1 MKSYVS
7 FLRVLVLVALCMMA
21 FVISNADAAGHWRTI
36 TVTQLSGTPATNI
49 QVPVVVDWATLTSAS
64 PAGSDLRFAL
74 PDALLSHFIE
84 PGTWGTSRSLAWVKV
99 PSIPP
104 FGSTS
109 FKMYYGDPSLGL
121 ESDFNSTFPSSYHL
135 AGGTVTLSGA
145 QNFESFEV
153 GPGATVIVTGESPFS
168 IAGRRVV
175 IGGSINAA
183 GRGWQSSTG
192 PFADGVGPGA
202 GGGGNGGGG
211 GGGGYGGAGGSGGG
225 DPHGLGGAIYGSEN
239 PLESA
244 MGSSGGNALAAGGA
258 GGGVILISA
267 SRLTVTGVV
276 DASGA
281 SGSHAESEI
290 GGGGGSGGGIRLF
303 ARDLVLNGTVVA
315 NGGAGGSGFLSGGGG
330 GGGGRIKILFDH
342 YTNSA
347 VDIRT
352 DGGPA
357 GFSSLG
363 PAEAGGGGTIHVGTF
378 VESNLP
384 PPEPLN
390 VTVGSEDGGPT
401 PTAHGSW
408 GWIKALY
415 R

>member
-1 MKSYVS
+1 MKSYIS
-7 FLRVLVLVALCMMA
+7 FLRLLVPVALCMMA
-21 FVISNADAAGHWRTI
+21 FVISTADAAGHWRTI

-49 QVPVVVDWATLTSAS
+49 QVPVVVDWATLTNAS

-74 PDALLSHFIE
+74 LETALSYFIE

-99 PSIPP
+99 PSMPA
-104 FGSTS
+104 FGSIS
-109 FKMYYGDPSLGL
+109 FKMYYGDSSFGL
-121 ESDFNSTFPSSYHL
+121 PSDFNSTFPSSYHL
-135 AGGTVTLSGA
+135 AAGTAILSGA

-153 GPGATVIVTGESPFS
+153 GPGATVIVTSESPFS

-211 GGGGYGGAGGSGGG
+211 GGGGYGGAGGLGGG

-281 SGSHAESEI
+281 SGNAESEI
-290 GGGGGSGGGIRLF
+290 GGGGGSGGAIRLF
-303 ARDLVLNGTVVA
+303 ARDLELNGTVVA
-315 NGGAGGSGFLSGGGG
+315 NGGAGGSGVLGGGGG
-330 GGGGRIKILFDH
+330 GGGGRIKILFGHD
-342 YTNSA
+342 TSSA

-357 GFSSLG
+357 GSSPLG
-363 PAEAGGGGTIHVGTF
+363 PAGAGGGGTIHVGTF
-378 VESNLP
+378 IESNLT
-384 PPEPLN
+384 PPEPLD
-390 VTVGSEDGGPT
+390 VTVGPEDGGPT
-401 PTAHGSW
+401 PTAHESW